1 MEIGRA
7 PHDAFTRFARATHAP
22 RFAGVAT
29 VGSAEVHFLPP
40 EIVYRGR
47 AGAKTYHGS
56 LLLHPALVCEVPAT
70 EADPKAATTRARHMM
85 SVGRIVV
92 LL

>member
-1 MEIGRA
+1 MLLGSPASPPWAVRRYISS
-7 PHDAFTRFARATHAP
+7 PP
-22 RFAGVAT
+22 KLCT
-29 VGSAEVHFLPP
+29 VVGH
-40 EIVYRGR
+40 
-47 AGAKTYHGS
+47 GAKTYHGS